1 MGMRL
6 MRLRSTRLA
15 PSVPSTL
22 PHAGS
27 LGDDGLEG
35 FLKATWRRACLA
47 RAKALVR
54 APLDTLEA
62 GTLPMWI
69 DLSNLRS
76 SSSRLLT
83 GGVAASSSTL
93 PRPNCDGA
101 LSEEV
106 SEWCATSE
114 EDFGGN
120 GRDSPPSVCSLLRDG
135 GKLILPRTELGSG
148 RGASEP
154 DAIRRGAGAMIMS
167 SWRSG
172 SDGMSSTILG
182 NPASPAVSSRKL
194 CSMFPPAPT
203 SSHDGSV
210 MPRLCLR
217 DTQLNSTTLVG
228 LQVLHQPSEDPALLD
243 APGGRGVCIG

>member
-1 MGMRL
+1 MPNGNATDETPIDETCA
-6 MRLRSTRLA
+6 STVYSSISLCLA
-15 PSVPSTL
+15 SVPSTL

-135 GKLILPRTELGSG
+135 GKLILPLSL
-148 RGASEP
+148 
-154 DAIRRGAGAMIMS
+154 IHI
-167 SWRSG
+167 
-172 SDGMSSTILG
+172 
-182 NPASPAVSSRKL
+182 
-194 CSMFPPAPT
+194 
-203 SSHDGSV
+203 
-210 MPRLCLR
+210 
-217 DTQLNSTTLVG
+217 
-228 LQVLHQPSEDPALLD
+228 
-243 APGGRGVCIG
+243 